1 MSKYWLTL
9 DQLKELSQSENGNQ
23 IYVLC
28 HKIAKEQKLET
39 ARKESLSK
47 GLAQTL
53 KDFYE
58 YAGHKEVKLQ
68 DVPLTK
74 NQFTNFQ
81 KLQYHGLVN
90 NTMPGY
96 WDITELGTYFLSGA
110 PVSKSVTIDNG
121 QVIEKS
127 SEKTTID
134 KLLKSTPQHHFAQRY
149 DYLG

>member
-1 MSKYWLTL
+1 MNYWVSKE
-9 DQLKELSQSENGNQ
+9 QLQKLVEANNGNQ

-127 SEKTTID
+127 SEKTTIN
-134 KLLKSTPQHHFAQRY
+134 KLLGASKPTVYPQRR
-149 DYLG
+149 DYL